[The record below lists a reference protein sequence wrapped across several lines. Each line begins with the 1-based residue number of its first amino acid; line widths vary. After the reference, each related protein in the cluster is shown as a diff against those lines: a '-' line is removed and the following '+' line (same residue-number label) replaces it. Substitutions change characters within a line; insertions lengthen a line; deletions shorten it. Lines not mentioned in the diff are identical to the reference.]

1 MRILALDTATQS
13 CSVAVVDQHR
23 LMAEATTLRS
33 ETHSVHLMQMIDGVL
48 QMAGVRLDTL
58 DGFAVTRGPGSF
70 TGLRIGISTVKG
82 LVETTGKPL
91 VGVSTLRTLAGQGAD
106 GSRLICPIIDA
117 RKSEVYFSR
126 YRYREGLLEQVVDMQ
141 ASPIEK
147 AIEGIDEPCLFVG
160 DGALLYKGVI
170 LDAIGRNA
178 HFAPTF
184 QQTLRAS
191 TVAFLS
197 MEKFIRQDT
206 DNIETFVPYY
216 IRKSDAE
223 LNLAKSGLTS

>member
-33 ETHSVHLMQMIDGVL
+33 ETHSVHLMQMIHGVL
-48 QMAGVRLDTL
+48 QMAGVGLDAV

-106 GSRLICPIIDA
+106 DSRLICPIIDA

-141 ASPIEK
+141 AASIEK
-147 AIEGIDEPCLFVG
+147 AIERIDEPCLFVG
-160 DGALLYKGVI
+160 DGAMLHRGLIMDGV
-170 LDAIGRNA
+170 GRYA
-178 HFAPTF
+178 HFAPVC

-197 MEKFIRQDT
+197 MEKFIRQET
-206 DNIETFVPYY
+206 DNVETFVPYY

-223 LNLAKSGLTS
+223 LNFTKSGLRS

>member
-1 MRILALDTATQS
+1 MRILSIDTATQS
-13 CSVAVVDQHR
+13 CSVAVVDEQR
-23 LMAEATTLRS
+23 LMAEATTSRS
-33 ETHSVHLMQMIDGVL
+33 ETHSAHLIQMIDGVL
-48 QMAGVRLDTL
+48 QMAGVGLGTL

-91 VGVSTLRTLAGQGAD
+91 VGVSTLRTLAGQVAD
-106 GSRLICPIIDA
+106 DSRLICPIIDA

-126 YRYREGLLEQVVDMQ
+126 YRYRETVLEQVVDMQ
-141 ASPIEK
+141 AAPIEK
-147 AIEGIDEPCLFVG
+147 AIDGIDEPCLFVG
-160 DGALLYKGVI
+160 DGALLYKGEI
-170 LDAIGRNA
+170 LDAMGRNA
-178 HFAPTF
+178 HFAPAF

-197 MEKFIRQDT
+197 MEKFIRQET
-206 DNIETFVPYY
+206 DSVETFVPYY

-223 LNLAKSGLTS
+223 LNFTRSG